1 MFRFLIRYC
10 TLYTVKLLIW
20 LESWTELPQGCQK
33 ILIFILKTTLMLS
46 MYKLESFASY
56 QGVLTGAGVVT
67 KCLKNVEHVYL
78 RA

>member
-1 MFRFLIRYC
+1 M
-10 TLYTVKLLIW
+10 
-20 LESWTELPQGCQK
+20 LP
-33 ILIFILKTTLMLS
+33 

-56 QGVLTGAGVVT
+56 QGILTGAGVVT